1 MVHAGTVLFAL
12 ERLIGALL
20 ARLCHHVYILEMNGN
35 KFRLK
40 QSKQRAQ
47 TNPDDT

>member
-12 ERLIGALL
+12 ERLTGALL
-20 ARLCHHVYILEMNGN
+20 ARLSHHVHILEMNGDR
-35 KFRLK
+35 FRLK
-40 QSKQRAQ
+40 QSKQRTQ